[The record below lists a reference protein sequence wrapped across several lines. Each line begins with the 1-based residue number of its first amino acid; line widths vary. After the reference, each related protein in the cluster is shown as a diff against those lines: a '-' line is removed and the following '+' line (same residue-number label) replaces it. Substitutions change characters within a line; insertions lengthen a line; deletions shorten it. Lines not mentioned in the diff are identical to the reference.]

1 MKWPVVEARVVI
13 DSRSTPFIILR
24 LIRFKQIS
32 RNGPKNFQ
40 KEPLALSSDD
50 LIPPLPNR
58 SSILSFIQFA
68 ACILQFKMK
77 DPLGAMRAFA
87 NSRRFMGIPDF
98 ILPIES
104 ICSPSETHRY
114 ARTPSLWLHRASV
127 FRRRYAL

>member
-1 MKWPVVEARVVI
+1 MKWLLAEARVAI
-13 DSRSTPFIILR
+13 DSRSTPFVILR

-40 KEPLALSSDD
+40 RESLALSSDN

-77 DPLGAMRAFA
+77 NPLGAQR
-87 NSRRFMGIPDF
+87 N
-98 ILPIES
+98 L
-104 ICSPSETHRY
+104 
-114 ARTPSLWLHRASV
+114 LK
-127 FRRRYAL
+127 